1 MWFLKLIRTFFFTID
16 NIIYSLIISVYNL
29 IITVSQTS
37 ILSQG
42 QIRTFASRIEL
53 LLAVF
58 MLFKVSISIITYIVN
73 PDDFSDKSKGF
84 GKLLQNTIISLL
96 LLVFTPYAFSMAY
109 ELQKIILEDN
119 SIMTLVFGDAIDNNS
134 NYTNEGGQL
143 IAYSVM
149 IPFFTPETQH
159 LTISIPECAKFIND
173 DGTFNQHCIVGIYN
187 ATNGPDFSIEQFN
200 LAKDVE
206 SLFKNG
212 DFFKH
217 WDDATIIENYAMGV
231 EKKNYGLTFRL
242 DTVKFTINGD
252 LGFVFKYRF
261 LISTV
266 VAAIV
271 FLILVSFLL
280 DIALRSVKLAF
291 LQLIAPIPII
301 SFMDPKSGKDGMFKK
316 WYQMCFSTYL
326 SLFVRLLAIYF
337 GIYLITMIM
346 QKGTYNMVTGE
357 SESNLLVNLI
367 LIIGILMFAKQLPK
381 ILEGLGIKL
390 DGGGKFQLNPFK
402 KIEEEA
408 LGGKNILGAAGGMVS
423 GIADRGARIAT
434 AKGAKNKLKAAAGGF
449 IGVPG
454 AAIRGFRDG
463 KGFSSGLKA
472 QNAVNRR
479 LRDGRIKGLTATNS
493 YLDYLG
499 SRFGLDDATLER
511 KSRFNYLNNETY
523 KNMKNQAEEDSR
535 AETFEATKLEHE
547 NAQRKETIQ
556 RIADAKSKAET
567 VQKGVEDYVKKK
579 ANLGREISENDAQ
592 IFDGLNSG
600 LGRTLRSDLT
610 FSNGFTLKAGTTIDN
625 SVLNDTAK
633 EIGLSD
639 HNRDDA
645 LNYGYA
651 SSHMGS
657 TLTSDIKLT
666 DGTVLKS
673 GETINSDM
681 ISKIRK
687 SLNKNYTE
695 TININE
701 NKLEMLRNLQ
711 KNNAKLNDNVTIGDI
726 TYRQNT
732 VVTAEMVEKARDAA
746 YQYEKYANE
755 QVNNLFESNSIGG
768 NDQFEFNNNRT
779 EFETSV
785 ASVNESI
792 DAYNTAYNKSVAHLD
807 DSVIYT
813 SLDNTFK
820 YLKNGT
826 TTIST
831 SSGNVTVSDISD
843 MRTESTNV
851 ESEVVRHKQNAA
863 NAKDKVK
870 GYYIDENGD
879 YILDAHGNKKEF
891 GLDEYNSIL
900 TLDNEEIKREKDK
913 HAEYRSRWQNMG
925 DK

>member
-1 MWFLKLIRTFFFTID
+1 MWFLKLIRTFFFAID
-16 NIIYSLIISVYNL
+16 SIIYGLIVSVYNL
-29 IITVSQTS
+29 IISVSQTS
-37 ILSQG
+37 IMSQG
-42 QIRTFASRIEL
+42 QIKAFASRIEL

-58 MLFKVSISIITYIVN
+58 MLFKVSFSIITYIVN

-109 ELQKIILEDN
+109 DLQKIILEDN
-119 SIMTLVFGDAIDNNS
+119 SIMTLVFGDSIDNNS

-143 IAYSVM
+143 LAYSVM
-149 IPFFTPETQH
+149 IPFFTPETH
-159 LTISIPECAKFIND
+159 SGLISMPDCAKFVD
-173 DGTFNQHCIVGIYN
+173 KDGKFNRHCIAEIYS
-187 ATNGPDFSIEQFN
+187 ATNGSNIALEN
-200 LAKDVE
+200 LD
-206 SLFKNG
+206 LRG
-212 DFFKH
+212 DLLRFFTTGKFFKE

-231 EKKNYGLTFRL
+231 EKKNYSLTFRL
-242 DTVKFTINGD
+242 DAVKFTTNGN
-252 LGFVFKYRF
+252 LEFIFKYNF

-266 VAAIV
+266 VAAILL
-271 FLILVSFLL
+271 LILISFLL

-301 SFMDPKSGKDGMFKK
+301 SFMDPKSGKDGIFKK
-316 WYQMCFSTYL
+316 WYQMCLSTYL

-337 GIYLITMIM
+337 AIYLITILV
-346 QKGTYNMVTGE
+346 QNGSHNIITGE
-357 SESNLLVNLI
+357 SEYNLLINLI
-367 LIIGILMFAKQLPK
+367 LIIGVLMFAKQLPK

-390 DGGGKFQLNPFK
+390 DGGGKFSLNPFK

-408 LGGKNILGAAGGMVS
+408 LGGKNLLGAAGGMVS
-423 GIADRGARIAT
+423 GIADRGARVAT
-434 AKGAKNKLKAAAGGF
+434 AKGLKNKLKAAAGGF

-463 KGFSSGLKA
+463 KGFGSGLKA

-499 SRFGLDDATLER
+499 SKFGLDDATLER
-511 KSRFNYLNNETY
+511 KSRYNYLNNETY
-523 KNMKNQAEEDSR
+523 KNMKNQAEDDSR
-535 AETFEATKLEHE
+535 AETFEATKLEHD

-633 EIGLSD
+633 GIGLSD

-657 TLTSDIKLT
+657 TLTSDIELT
-666 DGTVLKS
+666 DGTLLKS
-673 GETINSDM
+673 GEIINSDM

-711 KNNAKLNDNVTIGDI
+711 KNNGQLKAPITIGDI
-726 TYRQNT
+726 TYGINK
-732 VVTAEMVEKARDAA
+732 VVTAEMVEEARDAA

-768 NDQFEFNNNRT
+768 NDQHEFDNNCK
-779 EFETSV
+779 EFKTSI

-792 DAYNTAYNKSVAHLD
+792 DEYNKAYNKSVVHLD
-807 DSVIYT
+807 DSVVYST
-813 SLDNTFK
+813 LDSTFK
-820 YLKNGT
+820 YLKNGKKTIT
-826 TTIST
+826 TP
-831 SSGNVTVSDISD
+831 SGDITVSDISD
-843 MRTESTNV
+843 MRTESNTI
-851 ESEVVRHKQNAA
+851 ESEIVRHKQNAA

-870 GYYIDENGD
+870 GYYLDENGD
-879 YILDAHGNKKEF
+879 YVLDVHGNKKEF
-891 GLDEYNSIL
+891 GLDEFNSVL
-900 TLDNEEIKREKDK
+900 TLENEEIKREKDK